1 MKRSL
6 LHEETCNRALAAVEL
21 CLDDNAIRCPVRVC
35 LQLHHIRLENDILEQ
50 VIDAHTGLRRY
61 RNTDDISAILLRDEV
76 ILHQLLLYLIR
87 VCRRLIHLIDGYDDR
102 CVGGL
107 CVVDCFHGL
116 RHDTIIRCDDEYSD
130 IGRLCTTHTHRGEG
144 FVARC
149 IEEGDDSV
157 FVIYIDLHLVS
168 TDGLCDTT
176 GLA

>member
-1 MKRSL
+1 MKRTL

-21 CLDDNAIRCPVRVC
+21 CLDDNAIRCTVRVR
-35 LQLHHIRLENDILEQ
+35 LQLHHIGLKNDILKQ

-61 RNTDDISAILLRDEV
+61 RNADDVSAILLRDEV

-87 VCRRLIHLIDGYDDR
+87 VCCRLIHLIDGNDDR
-102 CVGGL
+102 RVCSL
-107 CVVDCFHGL
+107 RVVDRLDGL
-116 RHDTIIRCDDEYSD
+116 RHDTIIGCNNEYRD

-144 FVARC
+144 FVSRC

-157 FVIYIDLHLVS
+157 FVIYIDLYLVS